1 MLLVL
6 SILLTIG
13 HGQSDDSVLALIFL
27 WLLSIPI
34 TLVLSIIL
42 QSYNERWLRIL
53 TLILLII
60 SGPIWVI
67 AFAIHLYSGIAIL
80 ISTAVSIFLLI
91 RAHGK
96 RIRS

>member
-80 ISTAVSIFLLI
+80 ISTAVSILLLI